1 MASFTDRLQTVL
13 PWRPGAP
20 TGSCMT
26 TFPEALR
33 AAATARY
40 AAQIVLLRAMDD
52 HEFASVQIERLEPIV
67 VTALAR
73 VDWS

>member
-1 MASFTDRLQTVL
+1 
-13 PWRPGAP
+13 
-20 TGSCMT
+20 MT

-52 HEFASVQIERLEPIV
+52 HEFVSVQIEHLHPIV
-67 VTALAR
+67 VPAIAR
-73 VDWS
+73 VEAP

>member
-1 MASFTDRLQTVL
+1 
-13 PWRPGAP
+13 
-20 TGSCMT
+20 MT